1 MSTSRRSEKLPR
13 AADELRRGL
22 TFSPCPFAA
31 PPPSPLPS
39 WDFQIFIFT
48 TSPHRRRRRKR
59 VGIVVA
65 IMLGA
70 DDGEDGSRNG
80 HHPFSDELSGQPEGE
95 GQSPKTGEELG
106 MGSAIGI
113 RIYLAQVNV
122 GGVVVGD
129 GACGRSKLRTV
140 EEVAQRYMHQYS
152 DCIKEIGFK

>member
-22 TFSPCPFAA
+22 TFSPRPFAA
-31 PPPSPLPS
+31 PPPS

-80 HHPFSDELSGQPEGE
+80 HHPFSDELSRG
-95 GQSPKTGEELG
+95 T
-106 MGSAIGI
+106 
-113 RIYLAQVNV
+113 
-122 GGVVVGD
+122 
-129 GACGRSKLRTV
+129 
-140 EEVAQRYMHQYS
+140 
-152 DCIKEIGFK
+152 